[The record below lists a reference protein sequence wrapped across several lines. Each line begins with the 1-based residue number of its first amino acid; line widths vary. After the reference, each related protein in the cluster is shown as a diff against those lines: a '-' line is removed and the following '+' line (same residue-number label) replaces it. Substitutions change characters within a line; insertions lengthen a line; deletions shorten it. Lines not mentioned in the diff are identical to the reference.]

1 VKVNNIEQHN
11 RFWKRYTENDT
22 TMEKKRNKKDTTFLR
37 TQALQ
42 IDIIA
47 AQGFKWHELNKII
60 YTGKHQ
66 Q

>member
-47 AQGFKWHELNKII
+47 A
-60 YTGKHQ
+60 
-66 Q
+66 

>member
-1 VKVNNIEQHN
+1 
-11 RFWKRYTENDT
+11 
-22 TMEKKRNKKDTTFLR
+22 MEKKRNKKGTTFLR